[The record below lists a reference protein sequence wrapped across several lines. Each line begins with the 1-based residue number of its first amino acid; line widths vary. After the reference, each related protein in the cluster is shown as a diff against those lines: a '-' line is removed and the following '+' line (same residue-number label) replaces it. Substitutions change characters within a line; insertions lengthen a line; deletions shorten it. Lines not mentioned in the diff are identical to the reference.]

1 MSEKH
6 AYRRIF
12 NKHDPYNQ
20 FKWADESK
28 RVFDLKVLGLLAG
41 LTLIIFLLGG

>member
-1 MSEKH
+1 MSEKQ
-6 AYRRIF
+6 AYRRLF

-28 RVFDLKVLGLLAG
+28 RVFDLKVLGLLGG
-41 LTLIIFLLGG
+41 LILIIVFFGG